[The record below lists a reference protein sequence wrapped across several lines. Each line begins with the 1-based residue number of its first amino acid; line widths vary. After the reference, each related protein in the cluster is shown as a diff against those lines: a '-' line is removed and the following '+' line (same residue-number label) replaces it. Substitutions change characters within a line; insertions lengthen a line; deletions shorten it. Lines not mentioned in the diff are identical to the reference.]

1 MQSIGKKGFLDM
13 CTATMKVTEQLMTG
27 VNAIEGLEVLGEPDM
42 TVFAYHSTNSK
53 VNIFAVGDQME
64 ARGWNINRQ
73 QKPNALH
80 AMVTINH
87 EQAIDQYLQDL
98 QDSYSHVAANPDLA
112 YEGSAAMYGM
122 VSAVPLKG
130 VIEKNVLDMMESSY
144 TPGAD
149 SLELG
154 KEDGDKNLAMLLG
167 TGFVKIADKV
177 KNVLR

>member
-1 MQSIGKKGFLDM
+1 M
-13 CTATMKVTEQLMTG
+13 CDGTMKITQQMMAG
-27 VNAIEGLEVLGEPDM
+27 VNAIDGLEVLGEPDM
-42 TVFAYHSTNSK
+42 SVFSYHSTNPK

-87 EQAIDQYLQDL
+87 DQAIGQYLQDL
-98 QDSYSHVAANPDLA
+98 QDSYDHVAANPDLA

-122 VSAVPLKG
+122 VAAVPLKG
-130 VIEKNVLDMMESSY
+130 VIEKNVLDMMEASY

-149 SLELG
+149 SLEIG
-154 KEDGDKNLAMLLG
+154 KDDGDKDLAMILG
-167 TGFVKIADKV
+167 TEFVKIADKV
-177 KNVLR
+177 KNILR